1 MKTGQGYEDGDL
13 AMAHSHN
20 MRCHYIAIGDLA
32 KEVGSQVA
40 AVAAQ
45 IFCLA
50 SRRTVV
56 VTRNDAGRI
65 EYEIDPA
72 IVGVPRRDNGCEQ
85 DEEGKDLGD
94 KLHGD
99 DESSVLP
106 ARVSNS

>member
-1 MKTGQGYEDGDL
+1 MKTGQECDDNRL
-13 AMAHSHN
+13 AMVHSHG
-20 MRCHYIAIGDLA
+20 MRCHYIIIGDLT
-32 KEVGSQVA
+32 KEVGPQMA
-40 AVAAQ
+40 AVTAQ

-56 VTRNDAGRI
+56 VTRNNAGRI

-72 IVGVPRRDNGCEQ
+72 IVGVPRRDNGREQ